1 MALSVNMMQ
10 PVGWGGQLVC
20 QSGNT
25 YTPNALGVIS
35 VAQADVDNATKAG
48 FLTLVG
54 GVDRVL
60 ITAPVVADLVS
71 ISAAAIATNR
81 ALTIAAQ
88 PPHAR
93 KLQTRQVIVTAITAG
108 ILTIIGID
116 QDGNNTT
123 EVESLIAAATQTL
136 KSKYAYASVTSATV
150 SGLVG
155 GGDGTLGIGLS
166 NDFGVPTI
174 PGQPS
179 GLTLVCTKATKITA
193 VLGTSVTAAD
203 DDAATTTVD
212 SVARTIAPTTAPS
225 ATGLINYELSYSFGV
240 PGTAA
245 ST

>member
-1 MALSVNMMQ
+1 MALTVNMMQ
-10 PVGWGGQLVC
+10 PVGWSGQFVAL
-20 QSGNT
+20 SGNA

-35 VAQADVDNATKAG
+35 VSQGDIENATKAG
-48 FLTLVG
+48 FVTLVG
-54 GVDRVL
+54 GTDRVT
-60 ITAPVVADLVS
+60 IQAPIAADLVS

-93 KLQTRQVIVTAITAG
+93 KLQIRQVIVTAITAG

-116 QDGNNTT
+116 QDGNGIS
-123 EVESLIAAATQTL
+123 EVVSLIAAATQTL
-136 KSKYAYASVTSATV
+136 KSKYAYAGVTSATV

-155 GGDGTLGIGLS
+155 GGDGTLGLGLS

-179 GLTLVCTKATKITA
+179 GITLVCVKATKITA

-212 SVARTIAPTTAPS
+212 AVARTIAPTTAPS
-225 ATGLINYELSYSFGV
+225 ATGLINYEFAYTFGV
-240 PGTAA
+240 PGTVA